1 MRKRQRAWMKNN
13 TENDRELS
21 NVFKIYS
28 DISFKS
34 KNIIYFQLLL
44 FFPYKFL
51 TNNFEEKKIGK
62 Y

>member
-1 MRKRQRAWMKNN
+1 MKNN